1 MSSAVAGLAFAAS
14 FDLRPGRD
22 DTDERGGRAVDEGRA
37 FMASEKAC
45 DFVVVHGHTPE
56 DEPADKRWR
65 IGIDSGAYATGVL
78 TAVRLKDVSRRI
90 IQVRL

>member
-1 MSSAVAGLAFAAS
+1 
-14 FDLRPGRD
+14 
-22 DTDERGGRAVDEGRA
+22 
-37 FMASEKAC
+37 
-45 DFVVVHGHTPE
+45 VVVHGHTPE

-78 TAVRLKDVSRRI
+78 TAVRLNDVSRRI